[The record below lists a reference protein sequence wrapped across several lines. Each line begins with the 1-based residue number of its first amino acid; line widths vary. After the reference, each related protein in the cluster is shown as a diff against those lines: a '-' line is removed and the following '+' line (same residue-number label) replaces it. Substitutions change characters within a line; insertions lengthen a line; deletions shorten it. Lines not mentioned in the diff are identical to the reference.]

1 MVESQFSTGGGNS
14 SYNMIMRR
22 ILHEPNTERGTYSR
36 RSLHGRLAHE
46 LGMQIVAGEIAVG
59 TVLPTESELSAH
71 YHVSRTALREAM
83 KVLTAK
89 GLMESRPRVGTRVRP
104 RADWHLI
111 DPDVIAWHC
120 EAMPNGDFLCDL
132 FEIQLIVEPNAAA
145 LAAERRT
152 DGDLRIIEGALGDMA
167 RVAVGGDMAEP
178 NLRFHTAV
186 MAAANNPFLATM
198 ALLIEPASNVSVRL
212 IWEHDPA
219 AFSLATY
226 RAVFEAIADGRGG
239 MARRAMQ
246 SLMWILRGGLLGAL
260 GRTSTKERTPER
272 PME

>member
-1 MVESQFSTGGGNS
+1 
-14 SYNMIMRR
+14 MRDS
-22 ILHEPNTERGTYSR
+22 EAERGIYPR

-46 LGMQIVAGEIAVG
+46 LGLQIVTGEIATG
-59 TVLPTESELSAH
+59 TVLPTEDELSAH

-120 EAMPNGDFLCDL
+120 EATPDSDFLCDL

-152 DGDLRIIEGALGDMA
+152 DRDIAIIETALEDMA
-167 RVAVGGDMAEP
+167 RAVAAEGDMIGP
-178 NLRFHTAV
+178 DLRFHGAIMTA
-186 MAAANNPFLATM
+186 AHNPFLGAM
-198 ALLIEPASNVSVRL
+198 ALLTEPASTVSVRL
-212 IWEHDPA
+212 IWDHDPST
-219 AFSLATY
+219 FSLEAH
-226 RAVFEAIADGRGG
+226 RAVFEAIAAGRGG

-260 GRTSTKERTPER
+260 ARTSTKERTPER
-272 PME
+272 TGV

>member
-1 MVESQFSTGGGNS
+1 MTRARHDSEA
-14 SYNMIMRR
+14 
-22 ILHEPNTERGTYSR
+22 ERGTYSR

-46 LGMQIVAGEIAVG
+46 LGMQIVAGEIAAG
-59 TVLPTESELSAH
+59 TVLPTENELSMR

-120 EAMPNGDFLCDL
+120 GAASNGDVLCDL

-152 DGDLRIIEGALGDMA
+152 DGDIRIIGDALDEMVRA
-167 RVAVGGDMAEP
+167 VATGGDITGP
-178 NLRFHTAV
+178 NQRFHTAI
-186 MAAANNPFLATM
+186 MAAANNPFLSAL
-198 ALLIEPASNVSVRL
+198 ALLIEPASAVAVRL
-212 IWEHDPA
+212 IWERGPA
-219 AFSLATY
+219 TFSFDAH
-226 RAVFEAIADGRGG
+226 RAVVDAIIAGRGG
-239 MARRAMQ
+239 MARRSMQ
-246 SLMWILRGGLLGAL
+246 SLMWIMRGGLLGAL
-260 GRTSTKERTPER
+260 ARTNTKERSSER
-272 PME
+272 RGGASIE

>member
-1 MVESQFSTGGGNS
+1 MKRAWHDSEA
-14 SYNMIMRR
+14 
-22 ILHEPNTERGTYSR
+22 ERGTYPR

-46 LGMQIVAGEIAVG
+46 LGLQIVAGEIATG
-59 TVLPTESELSAH
+59 TVLPTENDLSAR

-120 EAMPNGDFLCDL
+120 EASPNGDVLCDM

-152 DGDLRIIEGALGDMA
+152 DGDIRIIEDALDEMV
-167 RVAVGGDMAEP
+167 RIVTTGGDMAGP
-178 NLRFHTAV
+178 NLRFHTAI
-186 MAAANNPFLATM
+186 MAAAGNPFLSAL
-198 ALLIEPASNVSVRL
+198 ALLIEPASVVAVRL
-212 IWEHDPA
+212 IWDHDPA
-219 AFSLATY
+219 AFSLEAH
-226 RAVFEAIADGRGG
+226 RAVVEAIGAGRGG
-239 MARRAMQ
+239 MARRTMQ
-246 SLMWILRGGLLGAL
+246 SLMWIMRGGLLGAL
-260 GRTSTKERTPER
+260 ARTSIKERSPER
-272 PME
+272 SGGSIE

>member
-1 MVESQFSTGGGNS
+1 
-14 SYNMIMRR
+14 MRD
-22 ILHEPNTERGTYSR
+22 PQAGRGTYPR

-46 LGMQIVAGEIAVG
+46 LGMQIIAGEIATG
-59 TVLPTESELSAH
+59 TVLPPENDLSVR

-120 EAMPNGDFLCDL
+120 EATPNGDFLCDL

-152 DGDLRIIEGALGDMA
+152 EGDLRIIGDALDEMA
-167 RVAVGGDMAEP
+167 RAVATGGDMTGP
-178 NLRFHTAV
+178 SRRFHTAI
-186 MAAANNPFLATM
+186 MAAANNPFLGAL
-198 ALLIEPASNVSVRL
+198 ALLIEPAAAVAVRL
-212 IWEHDPA
+212 IRGYDA
-219 AFSLATY
+219 TAFSPEAH
-226 RAVFEAIADGRGG
+226 RAVFEAIAAGRGG

-260 GRTSTKERTPER
+260 GRTSTKERSPQRLGVPPSE
-272 PME
+272 